1 MLPNR
6 VWCLR
11 CASFTLPPTCRNF
24 YARLKLA
31 MLRVRSLFAAIIQR
45 LAGLSMGLIEMTL
58 LKFYTYVVESA
69 PHDSWP
75 VFAFS
80 KLANGPL
87 KCGHLP
93 LSRALHTV
101 P

>member
-1 MLPNR
+1 M
-6 VWCLR
+6 
-11 CASFTLPPTCRNF
+11 
-24 YARLKLA
+24 
-31 MLRVRSLFAAIIQR
+31 RSLFAAIIQR

-87 KCGHLP
+87 KCAI
-93 LSRALHTV
+93 ALLMTS
-101 P
+101 

>member
-1 MLPNR
+1 MLG
-6 VWCLR
+6 
-11 CASFTLPPTCRNF
+11 
-24 YARLKLA
+24 
-31 MLRVRSLFAAIIQR
+31 VRSLFAAIIQR

-87 KCGHLP
+87 KC
-93 LSRALHTV
+93 ALFLTHC
-101 P
+101 

>member
-1 MLPNR
+1 MLP
-6 VWCLR
+6 
-11 CASFTLPPTCRNF
+11 F
-24 YARLKLA
+24 
-31 MLRVRSLFAAIIQR
+31 RSLFAAIIQR

-87 KCGHLP
+87 KCATVLLDGVL
-93 LSRALHTV
+93 TV
-101 P
+101 PTATSSQGLRWSGLAFVESSFTCPPGADWYSL

>member
-1 MLPNR
+1 M
-6 VWCLR
+6 C
-11 CASFTLPPTCRNF
+11 CPPCSSPVDF
-24 YARLKLA
+24 DVLA
-31 MLRVRSLFAAIIQR
+31 VRSLFAAIIQR

-80 KLANGPL
+80 RLANGPL
-87 KCGHLP
+87 KCVCDF
-93 LSRALHTV
+93 AIV
-101 P
+101 AAE

>member
-1 MLPNR
+1 LTQR
-6 VWCLR
+6 S
-11 CASFTLPPTCRNF
+11 CARAC
-24 YARLKLA
+24 
-31 MLRVRSLFAAIIQR
+31 SLFAAIIQR

-80 KLANGPL
+80 RLANGPL
-87 KCGHLP
+87 KCDP
-93 LSRALHTV
+93 ATAPDSLS
-101 P
+101 

>member
-1 MLPNR
+1 ML
-6 VWCLR
+6 VCSHV
-11 CASFTLPPTCRNF
+11 ASMAVALPRISIGHAGACI
-24 YARLKLA
+24 YLLA
-31 MLRVRSLFAAIIQR
+31 LSVRSLFAAIIQR

-80 KLANGPL
+80 RLANGPL
-87 KCGHLP
+87 KCGNTC
-93 LSRALHTV
+93 SGCFR
-101 P
+101 